1 MYGNVAGP
9 MTGKNYY
16 YKKFNK
22 LQTVHY
28 CIKIC
33 MGYTTSREKSEN
45 EIVLKMKCY
54 SNR

>member
-9 MTGKNYY
+9 MTGRNYY
-16 YKKFNK
+16 YQKK

-33 MGYTTSREKSEN
+33 MGYITSREKSEN
-45 EIVLKMKCY
+45 EIVLKIK
-54 SNR
+54 